1 MGSIVIGSIVDRARR
16 TLLELKVG
24 QTSGVDAGWDRT
36 LELLPLANAAIRAIC
51 AAIPS
56 AYAKNE
62 SFQLASGSKQT
73 LPAGG
78 TLLLSVPHNLGADG
92 ATPGRAVEFM
102 ERMAIACIDPN
113 WPSTTGTA
121 VEAIIYDPRDP
132 KVFWAYPRPTGTW
145 YVQLVYAADPPDV
158 AAGNIDSATIAV
170 DDKYD
175 TPIHDYIVGYAVLKN
190 FLPGEYPK
198 AAFFLQR
205 FEQATGITLQRT
217 TAFAPLDQAAAV
229 QVPDA
234 LGKP

>member
-1 MGSIVIGSIVDRARR
+1 MGTLVIGTIIDRARR
-16 TLLELKVG
+16 TLFELQVG
-24 QTSGVDAGWDRT
+24 ASVSSNNRWDRT

-56 AYAKNE
+56 AYTKNE
-62 SFQLASGSKQT
+62 SFQLAAGSKQT
-73 LPAGG
+73 LPSGG

-92 ATPGRAVEFM
+92 ATPGRATEFM
-102 ERMAIACIDPN
+102 ERMAVACIDPN
-113 WPSTTGTA
+113 WPSTTGDA
-121 VEAIIYDPRDP
+121 VEAIIYDQRDP

-190 FLPGEYPK
+190 FRPGEYPK

-205 FEQATGITLQRT
+205 FEQATGIALQRNT
-217 TAFAPLDQAAAV
+217 TFAPLDQAAAV
-229 QVPDA
+229 QAPDA